1 MTETRRYVPY
11 SVLIKAL
18 KRAAREK
25 NQSVIPT
32 DNDSICQ
39 SIALAELV
47 SFLEECQP
55 DLDDNPVFKLSE
67 LSKMYATRLEQM
79 GLNNSQRVH
88 NTRLKERLIQY
99 CPELTSYKDGRDV
112 LLAFSEDLA
121 AVLNKA
127 PKKRRQRSNVDC
139 KNGKHY
145 MP

>member
-88 NTRLKERLIQY
+88 STRLKERLIQY